1 MYMIGKIEIYN
12 FYCKVIIEFITI
24 EQKWYWV
31 TCTLQIKW
39 RRRMYLGKRINIMNE
54 SRIQMLISM
63 QIDFDDATLHM
74 SRNVIA
80 NW

>member
-1 MYMIGKIEIYN
+1 
-12 FYCKVIIEFITI
+12 
-24 EQKWYWV
+24 
-31 TCTLQIKW
+31 
-39 RRRMYLGKRINIMNE
+39 MYLGKRINIMNE

-63 QIDFDDATLHM
+63 QIDFDEATLHM